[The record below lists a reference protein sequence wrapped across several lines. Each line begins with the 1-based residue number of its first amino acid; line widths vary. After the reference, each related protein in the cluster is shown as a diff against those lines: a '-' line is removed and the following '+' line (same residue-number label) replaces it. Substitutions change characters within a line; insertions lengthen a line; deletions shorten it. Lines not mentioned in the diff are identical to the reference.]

1 MAYSQT
7 LRDVSEQ
14 KRPLITVR
22 AVVLGVATGVLLN
35 TYTNYTGM
43 VLVNSALVKSQLPM
57 SVLLPF
63 VGWIGVNLVLRFF
76 WPRIALSS
84 SELVLIYSM
93 SWIVG
98 TIPVAGWATYWGGIV
113 SSPTYYASPENRWE
127 EFLFDVMPWW
137 VLPQASE
144 GSITTFYEGLPPGE
158 SISVGQLDRR
168 AWLVVQLVYRAC
180 GGRALYFGHFSE
192 AVGRCRKADFSSGDF
207 SHCADRRL

>member
-1 MAYSQT
+1 MAHAELSE
-7 LRDVSEQ
+7 DISEQ
-14 KRPLITVR
+14 KRSVITVR
-22 AVVLGVATGVLLN
+22 AVVLGVATGILLN

-57 SVLLPF
+57 SMLLPF
-63 VGWIGVNLVLRFF
+63 VGWIGINLVLRFF

-137 VLPQASE
+137 VLPQVSE

-158 SISVGQLDRR
+158 SIPWISWIG
-168 AWLVVQLVYRAC
+168 
-180 GGRALYFGHFSE
+180 ALGWWFSLSI
-192 AVGRCRKADFSSGDF
+192 A
-207 SHCADRRL
+207 L

>member
-1 MAYSQT
+1 MAYAQT
-7 LRDVSEQ
+7 LRDVSEE

-57 SVLLPF
+57 SMLLPF

-98 TIPVAGWATYWGGIV
+98 TIPVGMGYVLGRYCQFPDLLCLAGKPMGGV
-113 SSPTYYASPENRWE
+113 SFRRYALVGIAPGVGGVYNDLLR
-127 EFLFDVMPWW
+127 
-137 VLPQASE
+137 
-144 GSITTFYEGLPPGE
+144 GSAAGREHSLD
-158 SISVGQLDRR
+158 QLDRR

-180 GGRALYFGHFSE
+180 GGCALCLGYFSE

-207 SHCADRRL
+207 SRRADRGF